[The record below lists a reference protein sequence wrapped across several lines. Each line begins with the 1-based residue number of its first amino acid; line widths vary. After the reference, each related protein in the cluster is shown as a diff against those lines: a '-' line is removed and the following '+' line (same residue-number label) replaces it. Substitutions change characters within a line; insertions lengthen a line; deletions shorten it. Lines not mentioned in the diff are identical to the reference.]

1 MTINLEKNTQKK
13 NLKEG
18 KGLDRGKKL
27 QLHIKLIMTRLN
39 THTQHINTYLKTH
52 YLFSSSLLY
61 H

>member
-27 QLHIKLIMTRLN
+27 QLHTYKTDHDMTRHTHN
-39 THTQHINTYLKTH
+39 T
-52 YLFSSSLLY
+52 
-61 H
+61 